1 VGWQRAP
8 RSRSCEIR
16 PRIGGHRRSRIA
28 RSRYT
33 VLARRK
39 QCGRSMRIR
48 VPQVHSFGAAALL
61 LATRAMLPLGALLA
75 AGALLS
81 L

>member
-1 VGWQRAP
+1 MRVRASHP
-8 RSRSCEIR
+8 R
-16 PRIGGHRRSRIA
+16 
-28 RSRYT
+28 
-33 VLARRK
+33 
-39 QCGRSMRIR
+39 
-48 VPQVHSFGAAALL
+48 SFGATAVL

>member
-1 VGWQRAP
+1 M
-8 RSRSCEIR
+8 R
-16 PRIGGHRRSRIA
+16 PRIGACRSYRVA
-28 RSRYT
+28 RSADT
-33 VLARRK
+33 ALARRK

>member
-1 VGWQRAP
+1 MNHGYKSGFFAAFAAFAAAP
-8 RSRSCEIR
+8 SA
-16 PRIGGHRRSRIA
+16 PL
-28 RSRYT
+28 

-39 QCGRSMRIR
+39 QCLGPMRIR
-48 VPQVHSFGAAALL
+48 VPRANSFGAAALL

>member
-1 VGWQRAP
+1 
-8 RSRSCEIR
+8 
-16 PRIGGHRRSRIA
+16 
-28 RSRYT
+28 
-33 VLARRK
+33 
-39 QCGRSMRIR
+39 MRIR
-48 VPQVHSFGAAALL
+48 IPRAHSFGATALL

>member
-1 VGWQRAP
+1 
-8 RSRSCEIR
+8 
-16 PRIGGHRRSRIA
+16 
-28 RSRYT
+28 
-33 VLARRK
+33 
-39 QCGRSMRIR
+39 MRIR

>member
-1 VGWQRAP
+1 M
-8 RSRSCEIR
+8 R
-16 PRIGGHRRSRIA
+16 PRIGACRRTRAA
-28 RSRYT
+28 RSPDT
-33 VLARRK
+33 ALARRK
-39 QCGRSMRIR
+39 QCGRCMRIR